1 MLVASW
7 GLLRI
12 PVTEKTFK
20 KLGHFMICELF
31 FHCSAAATFCPWI
44 DLNEKNILIESE
56 CCIKSI
62 KCQNCFNQKRLSRD
76 RFYECTLVQM
86 FREHLHWRF
95 CLVKNVDVF
104 EDNFTQRCL
113 ISLTVPWTKGIFL
126 LFHAATPKVRLTTSK
141 YLWHFCLMKTK
152 RHSAKYFLILFVP
165 FNFLSSTKQKLVTL
179 PVKLFLLCVQI

>member
-95 CLVKNVDVF
+95 CLAKTLTFSRTILSKGVSFLWLYLEQKEF
-104 EDNFTQRCL
+104 FYYFMPLRPRCVWL
-113 ISLTVPWTKGIFL
+113 HQNICGIFVWWRQNSNL
-126 LFHAATPKVRLTTSK
+126 QNTFLFCSSPLT
-141 YLWHFCLMKTK
+141 F
-152 RHSAKYFLILFVP
+152 
-165 FNFLSSTKQKLVTL
+165 
-179 PVKLFLLCVQI
+179 